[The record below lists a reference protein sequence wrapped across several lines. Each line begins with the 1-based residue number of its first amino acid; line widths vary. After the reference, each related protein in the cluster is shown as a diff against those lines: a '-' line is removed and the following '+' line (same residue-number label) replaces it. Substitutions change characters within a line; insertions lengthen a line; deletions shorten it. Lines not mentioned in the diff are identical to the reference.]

1 MGPNG
6 KIQIY
11 RFWGR
16 LILALFILIIY
27 AGTIYS
33 LLYHVEGLDDKS
45 ASLSQ
50 VMVGALTVVLSQ
62 IGQYMYISV
71 PEETIDGYIPQPAE
85 VDISVVTMTPDVS
98 AQLCAFG
105 APFKRI
111 DKFTR
116 REIRRRYTIEEEF
129 KALRTNDPEYNE
141 FIEGLVATGK
151 QKKLEILGLSEY
163 SEDNS

>member
-1 MGPNG
+1 VGTNG

-16 LILALFILIIY
+16 LILALFILVIY

-62 IGQYMYISV
+62 IGQYMWGSDKSDELKESTLKQ
-71 PEETIDGYIPQPAE
+71 EENNVGDN
-85 VDISVVTMTPDVS
+85 VT
-98 AQLCAFG
+98 
-105 APFKRI
+105 
-111 DKFTR
+111 
-116 REIRRRYTIEEEF
+116 EH
-129 KALRTNDPEYNE
+129 N
-141 FIEGLVATGK
+141 
-151 QKKLEILGLSEY
+151 
-163 SEDNS
+163 

>member
-1 MGPNG
+1 MGTNG

-16 LILALFILIIY
+16 LILALFILVIY

-62 IGQYMYISV
+62 IGQYMWGSDKSDELKETTLKQ
-71 PEETIDGYIPQPAE
+71 EENNVGSD
-85 VDISVVTMTPDVS
+85 VT
-98 AQLCAFG
+98 QH
-105 APFKRI
+105 
-111 DKFTR
+111 
-116 REIRRRYTIEEEF
+116 
-129 KALRTNDPEYNE
+129 N
-141 FIEGLVATGK
+141 
-151 QKKLEILGLSEY
+151 
-163 SEDNS
+163 

>member
-1 MGPNG
+1 MGTNG

-62 IGQYMYISV
+62 IGQYMWGNDKSDELKESTNKQ
-71 PEETIDGYIPQPAE
+71 EENAGSN
-85 VDISVVTMTPDVS
+85 V
-98 AQLCAFG
+98 
-105 APFKRI
+105 
-111 DKFTR
+111 
-116 REIRRRYTIEEEF
+116 IEH
-129 KALRTNDPEYNE
+129 N
-141 FIEGLVATGK
+141 
-151 QKKLEILGLSEY
+151 
-163 SEDNS
+163 

>member
-1 MGPNG
+1 MGTNG

-16 LILALFILIIY
+16 LLLAFFILVIY

-62 IGQYMYISV
+62 IGQYMWGNDK
-71 PEETIDGYIPQPAE
+71 TDT
-85 VDISVVTMTPDVS
+85 DIKELT
-98 AQLCAFG
+98 
-105 APFKRI
+105 
-111 DKFTR
+111 
-116 REIRRRYTIEEEF
+116 
-129 KALRTNDPEYNE
+129 
-141 FIEGLVATGK
+141 
-151 QKKLEILGLSEY
+151 KKLEEKDAGSTTTQY
-163 SEDNS
+163 D

>member
-1 MGPNG
+1 MGTNG

-16 LILALFILIIY
+16 LILALFILVIY

-62 IGQYMYISV
+62 LGQYMWGSDKSDELKESTLKQ
-71 PEETIDGYIPQPAE
+71 EENNVGDN
-85 VDISVVTMTPDVS
+85 VT
-98 AQLCAFG
+98 
-105 APFKRI
+105 
-111 DKFTR
+111 
-116 REIRRRYTIEEEF
+116 EH
-129 KALRTNDPEYNE
+129 N
-141 FIEGLVATGK
+141 
-151 QKKLEILGLSEY
+151 
-163 SEDNS
+163 

>member
-1 MGPNG
+1 MGTNG

-16 LILALFILIIY
+16 LILALIILLIY

-62 IGQYMYISV
+62 IGQYMWGSDKSDEIKETTLKQ
-71 PEETIDGYIPQPAE
+71 EESNAGSDA
-85 VDISVVTMTPDVS
+85 V
-98 AQLCAFG
+98 
-105 APFKRI
+105 
-111 DKFTR
+111 
-116 REIRRRYTIEEEF
+116 
-129 KALRTNDPEYNE
+129 EYN
-141 FIEGLVATGK
+141 
-151 QKKLEILGLSEY
+151 
-163 SEDNS
+163 

>member
-1 MGPNG
+1 MGTNG

-16 LILALFILIIY
+16 LILALFILVIY

-62 IGQYMYISV
+62 IGQYMWGSDKSDELKETTLKQ
-71 PEETIDGYIPQPAE
+71 EENKLAILI
-85 VDISVVTMTPDVS
+85 
-98 AQLCAFG
+98 L
-105 APFKRI
+105 
-111 DKFTR
+111 
-116 REIRRRYTIEEEF
+116 
-129 KALRTNDPEYNE
+129 TN
-141 FIEGLVATGK
+141 
-151 QKKLEILGLSEY
+151 
-163 SEDNS
+163 